1 LVWIRGNG
9 TTVVLAVAGEGAASG
24 ASQEYIVGGHHDE
37 PAAGEQAA
45 DLAADRPA
53 RGIPVGDLEL
63 LEGCPIGGG
72 EPLNGCLDSTVR
84 VATSDRPGFVLGSAG
99 VL

>member
-1 LVWIRGNG
+1 LVWIRGSG

-24 ASQEYIVGGHHDE
+24 AGQQDVVGGHHDE
-37 PAAGEQAA
+37 PAVDQRAA

-53 RGIPVGDLEL
+53 CGIPVGDLEL
-63 LEGCPIGGG
+63 LEGCPVGGG
-72 EPLNGCLDSTVR
+72 EPLNGCLDPTVR
-84 VATSDRPGFVLGSAG
+84 VATTDRSGFVLGSAG